1 MPLGYRNDYRINA
14 SDTAELR
21 PVLYGLDETPVLASS
36 ISSVVFTVQYPNG
49 EQTSDAGD
57 IVNSGEGSG
66 FYRWSDTEQ
75 TGRYHFIA
83 RFTLLTGEVRSSQGV
98 FEVIDPFNPPT
109 PTAEERI
116 EEAVWLRLEDCFDS
130 DDGGP
135 WLRDMT
141 LSYFNKTKLGNFIN
155 EALMDINLAP
165 PATAATIG
173 DFTMVQPDGSEDPES
188 SILIQGV
195 LLATIRH
202 LMRAYTEQPALTGAQ
217 VVYDD
222 RRDYLQRWQTIYTI
236 EAERYAR
243 WIALWK
249 RQFVGN
255 HRSML
260 VTAKAGRLLPAP
272 LRTRN
277 IGRGYW

>member
-1 MPLGYRNDYRINA
+1 MPLGYKNDNRINA
-14 SDTAELR
+14 GDTAELR
-21 PVLYGLDETPVLASS
+21 PVLYDMDEIPIPADELE
-36 ISSVVFTVQYPNG
+36 SVIFTVQYPDG
-49 EQTSDAGD
+49 EQVSDDGT
-57 IVNSGEGSG
+57 IEPNGSG
-66 FYRWSDTEQ
+66 FYRWPDTEFL
-75 TGRYHFIA
+75 GKYHYVA
-83 RFTLLTGEVRSSQGV
+83 RFTLSSGEVRSTQGV
-98 FEVIDPFNPPT
+98 FEVIDPFNPPEF
-109 PTAEERI
+109 TAEERI

-130 DDGGP
+130 DEGGP

-141 LSYFNKTKLGNFIN
+141 LSYFNQSKLGEFIN

-173 DFTMVQPDGSEDPES
+173 DFTTVQPDGSEDPEAS
-188 SILIQGV
+188 LLVQGV

-277 IGRGYW
+277 IGRGYY